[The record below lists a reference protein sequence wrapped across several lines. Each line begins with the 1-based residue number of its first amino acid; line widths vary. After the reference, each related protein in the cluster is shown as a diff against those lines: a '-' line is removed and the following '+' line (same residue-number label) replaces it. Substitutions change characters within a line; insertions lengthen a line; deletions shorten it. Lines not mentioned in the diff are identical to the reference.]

1 MKFQPQA
8 AEALGF
14 MVVGLWYSIVVGG
27 WGVGE
32 GAGTGMEQD
41 GAGWS
46 GRIMMESSIV

>member
-27 WGVGE
+27 WGVGVARC
-32 GAGTGMEQD
+32 GGWDGTGMED
-41 GAGWS
+41 GADSMDG
-46 GRIMMESSIV
+46 